1 MRERLRLI
9 KIIMSEF
16 FSHQDTKSPATIA
29 GQLSQGTPTSLPAIH
44 FTIKHLIYITVMHKG
59 INLRILSLVWMSVI
73 MIAILNDTSNQI
85 NSAVTELLPLEG
97 GALFCCLYHVPA
109 YVICCVNTGFTLQ
122 LASIC
127 QHGIFNRE
135 MGHPWSR
142 HIPRMG
148 GKMTSLYHVLGR
160 HGASSGPPSGQCW
173 QHQANSVKLFS
184 GATEAHQWCV
194 NIGSGNGSG
203 NGLSAI
209 RQQVIT
215 WFCKCTPP
223 WMFLPLDIPSEYRP
237 EHVTFGL
244 LCVIFKFPS
253 RIFCRRV
260 PGFATD
266 CPCGVW
272 CRGLT
277 TCLLYVGPPLEF

>member
-1 MRERLRLI
+1 MAAQTIYGHALLSASTVLCPSVFPSRGYSGIHHDLVLGISVSLLPHHYFHNR
-9 KIIMSEF
+9 
-16 FSHQDTKSPATIA
+16 HGHWATIFRVH
-29 GQLSQGTPTSLPAIH
+29 LSPDCSLRCIVILIEVSLCGGASRGETSLR
-44 FTIKHLIYITVMHKG
+44 TILEIKKSLSCPVPDVSIYYMSNINELPDG
-59 INLRILSLVWMSVI
+59 I
-73 MIAILNDTSNQI
+73 
-85 NSAVTELLPLEG
+85 
-97 GALFCCLYHVPA
+97 LFH
-109 YVICCVNTGFTLQ
+109 
-122 LASIC
+122 
-127 QHGIFNRE
+127 
-135 MGHPWSR
+135 
-142 HIPRMG
+142 
-148 GKMTSLYHVLGR
+148 
-160 HGASSGPPSGQCW
+160 
-173 QHQANSVKLFS
+173 
-184 GATEAHQWCV
+184 
-194 NIGSGNGSG
+194 
-203 NGLSAI
+203 
-209 RQQVIT
+209 

>member
-1 MRERLRLI
+1 MEYFI
-9 KIIMSEF
+9 KQNFKE
-16 FSHQDTKSPATIA
+16 FSHLILLSNMVKITGTLHIQSRGKPWMRFGWKYHSNLYWWGKGWPVDGLPFPDTGCPVPDVSIYYM
-29 GQLSQGTPTSLPAIH
+29 SNINELPD
-44 FTIKHLIYITVMHKG
+44 G
-59 INLRILSLVWMSVI
+59 I
-73 MIAILNDTSNQI
+73 
-85 NSAVTELLPLEG
+85 
-97 GALFCCLYHVPA
+97 LFH
-109 YVICCVNTGFTLQ
+109 
-122 LASIC
+122 
-127 QHGIFNRE
+127 
-135 MGHPWSR
+135 
-142 HIPRMG
+142 
-148 GKMTSLYHVLGR
+148 
-160 HGASSGPPSGQCW
+160 
-173 QHQANSVKLFS
+173 
-184 GATEAHQWCV
+184 
-194 NIGSGNGSG
+194 
-203 NGLSAI
+203 
-209 RQQVIT
+209 

>member
-1 MRERLRLI
+1 MMMMMMMMMI
-9 KIIMSEF
+9 IIIIM
-16 FSHQDTKSPATIA
+16 
-29 GQLSQGTPTSLPAIH
+29 
-44 FTIKHLIYITVMHKG
+44 
-59 INLRILSLVWMSVI
+59 VI
-73 MIAILNDTSNQI
+73 MMIMTIRI
-85 NSAVTELLPLEG
+85 NASRPISELLVLKDRNKTVIYNDQGSKIKEALWRPLSFVCL
-97 GALFCCLYHVPA
+97 AQLFLTPD
-109 YVICCVNTGFTLQ
+109 
-122 LASIC
+122 
-127 QHGIFNRE
+127 GI
-135 MGHPWSR
+135 
-142 HIPRMG
+142 
-148 GKMTSLYHVLGR
+148 
-160 HGASSGPPSGQCW
+160 
-173 QHQANSVKLFS
+173 LF
-184 GATEAHQWCV
+184 H
-194 NIGSGNGSG
+194 
-203 NGLSAI
+203 
-209 RQQVIT
+209 

>member
-1 MRERLRLI
+1 MFTNDILVTTHRELCKWPSLQI
-9 KIIMSEF
+9 AHPNALMLTLHWYIF
-16 FSHQDTKSPATIA
+16 LTLSPSYSR
-29 GQLSQGTPTSLPAIH
+29 GYFMVVYDVSRRNSGVVESSKPTSPMDGLP
-44 FTIKHLIYITVMHKG
+44 FPDTGCPVPDVSIYYMSIINELPDG
-59 INLRILSLVWMSVI
+59 I
-73 MIAILNDTSNQI
+73 
-85 NSAVTELLPLEG
+85 
-97 GALFCCLYHVPA
+97 LFH
-109 YVICCVNTGFTLQ
+109 
-122 LASIC
+122 
-127 QHGIFNRE
+127 
-135 MGHPWSR
+135 
-142 HIPRMG
+142 
-148 GKMTSLYHVLGR
+148 
-160 HGASSGPPSGQCW
+160 
-173 QHQANSVKLFS
+173 
-184 GATEAHQWCV
+184 
-194 NIGSGNGSG
+194 
-203 NGLSAI
+203 
-209 RQQVIT
+209 

>member
-1 MRERLRLI
+1 MYNLCILTTEIRKKLSLSRDFWILLCLQPCFKDYTCFIVFERTCEFNGQTCVAGYDKRCAFVLLTSYFKRMLI
-9 KIIMSEF
+9 IYFNSRDHIYQRWYLQCRTLSKAHI
-16 FSHQDTKSPATIA
+16 QDTAYT
-29 GQLSQGTPTSLPAIH
+29 
-44 FTIKHLIYITVMHKG
+44 
-59 INLRILSLVWMSVI
+59 LVLVL
-73 MIAILNDTSNQI
+73 ILNPLLHFFLVYQADVSIFYTSNLYWWGKGWPVDGLPFPDTGCPVPDVSIYYMSNI
-85 NSAVTELLPLEG
+85 NELPDG
-97 GALFCCLYHVPA
+97 ILFH
-109 YVICCVNTGFTLQ
+109 
-122 LASIC
+122 
-127 QHGIFNRE
+127 
-135 MGHPWSR
+135 
-142 HIPRMG
+142 
-148 GKMTSLYHVLGR
+148 
-160 HGASSGPPSGQCW
+160 
-173 QHQANSVKLFS
+173 
-184 GATEAHQWCV
+184 
-194 NIGSGNGSG
+194 
-203 NGLSAI
+203 
-209 RQQVIT
+209 

>member
-1 MRERLRLI
+1 MHIIYDI
-9 KIIMSEF
+9 KNKIASEL
-16 FSHQDTKSPATIA
+16 A
-29 GQLSQGTPTSLPAIH
+29 GFGFWQLKLTAQPVNCAKW
-44 FTIKHLIYITVMHKG
+44 F
-59 INLRILSLVWMSVI
+59 LVYQADVSI
-73 MIAILNDTSNQI
+73 FYTSNLYWWGKGWPVDGLPFPDTGCPVPDVSIYYMSNI
-85 NSAVTELLPLEG
+85 NELPDG
-97 GALFCCLYHVPA
+97 ILFH
-109 YVICCVNTGFTLQ
+109 
-122 LASIC
+122 
-127 QHGIFNRE
+127 
-135 MGHPWSR
+135 
-142 HIPRMG
+142 
-148 GKMTSLYHVLGR
+148 
-160 HGASSGPPSGQCW
+160 
-173 QHQANSVKLFS
+173 
-184 GATEAHQWCV
+184 
-194 NIGSGNGSG
+194 
-203 NGLSAI
+203 
-209 RQQVIT
+209 

>member
-1 MRERLRLI
+1 MITASYNAYCAITKEGDNDIWTVRPRGVVPLLPSCSQIDVGATVNALLGDTFSRENNTHGSRFHDRDPQFA
-9 KIIMSEF
+9 S
-16 FSHQDTKSPATIA
+16 
-29 GQLSQGTPTSLPAIH
+29 
-44 FTIKHLIYITVMHKG
+44 
-59 INLRILSLVWMSVI
+59 RILGAMTQSCYIGTRDIRSRVI
-73 MIAILNDTSNQI
+73 RGLYCTSNLYWWGKGWPVDGLPFPDTGCPVPDVSIYYMSNI
-85 NSAVTELLPLEG
+85 NELPDG
-97 GALFCCLYHVPA
+97 ILFH
-109 YVICCVNTGFTLQ
+109 
-122 LASIC
+122 
-127 QHGIFNRE
+127 
-135 MGHPWSR
+135 
-142 HIPRMG
+142 
-148 GKMTSLYHVLGR
+148 
-160 HGASSGPPSGQCW
+160 
-173 QHQANSVKLFS
+173 
-184 GATEAHQWCV
+184 
-194 NIGSGNGSG
+194 
-203 NGLSAI
+203 
-209 RQQVIT
+209 

>member
-1 MRERLRLI
+1 MISEQLGPVSLRQLYSQFKCDGNFNNSDLSSLCQI
-9 KIIMSEF
+9 
-16 FSHQDTKSPATIA
+16 FSFSCIFCQNWAKFVWINSCTFW
-29 GQLSQGTPTSLPAIH
+29 GL
-44 FTIKHLIYITVMHKG
+44 G
-59 INLRILSLVWMSVI
+59 INLQEFNCLNLTALRHALVSWI
-73 MIAILNDTSNQI
+73 I
-85 NSAVTELLPLEG
+85 
-97 GALFCCLYHVPA
+97 YHH
-109 YVICCVNTGFTLQ
+109 
-122 LASIC
+122 
-127 QHGIFNRE
+127 HGI
-135 MGHPWSR
+135 
-142 HIPRMG
+142 
-148 GKMTSLYHVLGR
+148 
-160 HGASSGPPSGQCW
+160 
-173 QHQANSVKLFS
+173 LF
-184 GATEAHQWCV
+184 H
-194 NIGSGNGSG
+194 
-203 NGLSAI
+203 
-209 RQQVIT
+209 

>member
-1 MRERLRLI
+1 MKQETKFVGHQVQQEWLSLWSTIPMR
-9 KIIMSEF
+9 
-16 FSHQDTKSPATIA
+16 
-29 GQLSQGTPTSLPAIH
+29 QLSNTSGIIRKLKPYPVCDSIHRIPHEYIIYYISNINELPD
-44 FTIKHLIYITVMHKG
+44 G
-59 INLRILSLVWMSVI
+59 I
-73 MIAILNDTSNQI
+73 
-85 NSAVTELLPLEG
+85 
-97 GALFCCLYHVPA
+97 LFH
-109 YVICCVNTGFTLQ
+109 
-122 LASIC
+122 
-127 QHGIFNRE
+127 
-135 MGHPWSR
+135 
-142 HIPRMG
+142 
-148 GKMTSLYHVLGR
+148 
-160 HGASSGPPSGQCW
+160 
-173 QHQANSVKLFS
+173 
-184 GATEAHQWCV
+184 
-194 NIGSGNGSG
+194 
-203 NGLSAI
+203 
-209 RQQVIT
+209 

>member
-1 MRERLRLI
+1 M
-9 KIIMSEF
+9 F
-16 FSHQDTKSPATIA
+16 FVSSRQMPLA
-29 GQLSQGTPTSLPAIH
+29 
-44 FTIKHLIYITVMHKG
+44 
-59 INLRILSLVWMSVI
+59 
-73 MIAILNDTSNQI
+73 
-85 NSAVTELLPLEG
+85 LLY
-97 GALFCCLYHVPA
+97 C
-109 YVICCVNTGFTLQ
+109 I
-122 LASIC
+122 
-127 QHGIFNRE
+127 
-135 MGHPWSR
+135 
-142 HIPRMG
+142 
-148 GKMTSLYHVLGR
+148 HVLYFVWPIHTKGF
-160 HGASSGPPSGQCW
+160 HIFALDIDAQYLCIILISNLYWWGKGWPVDGLPFPDTGCPVPDVSIYYMSNINELPDGI
-173 QHQANSVKLFS
+173 LF
-184 GATEAHQWCV
+184 H
-194 NIGSGNGSG
+194 
-203 NGLSAI
+203 
-209 RQQVIT
+209 

>member
-1 MRERLRLI
+1 MGFCLGDTCIHCNVGDRDWLI
-9 KIIMSEF
+9 WCIR
-16 FSHQDTKSPATIA
+16 DTSKLIQQSRFV
-29 GQLSQGTPTSLPAIH
+29 LLHIH
-44 FTIKHLIYITVMHKG
+44 SGSYEVHFIQYRWYISCWCTGWMMCF
-59 INLRILSLVWMSVI
+59 LLMTLVLVL
-73 MIAILNDTSNQI
+73 ILNPLLDFFLVYQADVSIFYTSNLYWWGKGWPVDGLPFPDTGCPVPDVSIYYMSNI
-85 NSAVTELLPLEG
+85 NELPDG
-97 GALFCCLYHVPA
+97 ILFH
-109 YVICCVNTGFTLQ
+109 
-122 LASIC
+122 
-127 QHGIFNRE
+127 
-135 MGHPWSR
+135 
-142 HIPRMG
+142 
-148 GKMTSLYHVLGR
+148 
-160 HGASSGPPSGQCW
+160 
-173 QHQANSVKLFS
+173 
-184 GATEAHQWCV
+184 
-194 NIGSGNGSG
+194 
-203 NGLSAI
+203 
-209 RQQVIT
+209 

>member
-1 MRERLRLI
+1 MGIPMLNMRRSWDRLI
-9 KIIMSEF
+9 FIMGILMLVRR
-16 FSHQDTKSPATIA
+16 HY
-29 GQLSQGTPTSLPAIH
+29 
-44 FTIKHLIYITVMHKG
+44 YI
-59 INLRILSLVWMSVI
+59 
-73 MIAILNDTSNQI
+73 D
-85 NSAVTELLPLEG
+85 
-97 GALFCCLYHVPA
+97 
-109 YVICCVNTGFTLQ
+109 
-122 LASIC
+122 
-127 QHGIFNRE
+127 
-135 MGHPWSR
+135 
-142 HIPRMG
+142 
-148 GKMTSLYHVLGR
+148 
-160 HGASSGPPSGQCW
+160 
-173 QHQANSVKLFS
+173 LFS
-184 GATEAHQWCV
+184 GSHWE
-194 NIGSGNGSG
+194 NISIGSGNSLVSDRHQYFDLRP
-203 NGLSAI
+203 NKRLSI
-209 RQQVIT
+209 QLWDWWFETQSWSLWRHCNVNHMPDVSIYYMSNINELPDGILFH